1 MNEIDKGF
9 EFFYK
14 NLSSRRKF
22 IRTIW
27 IMLIGILV
35 YTFALLTCE
44 DKGLILVFVILS
56 LVVGIWQLFTT
67 YHKWKNEEKLKNRN
81 NSI

>member
-35 YTFALLTCE
+35 YTIC
-44 DKGLILVFVILS
+44 I
-56 LVVGIWQLFTT
+56 T
-67 YHKWKNEEKLKNRN
+67 YV
-81 NSI
+81 